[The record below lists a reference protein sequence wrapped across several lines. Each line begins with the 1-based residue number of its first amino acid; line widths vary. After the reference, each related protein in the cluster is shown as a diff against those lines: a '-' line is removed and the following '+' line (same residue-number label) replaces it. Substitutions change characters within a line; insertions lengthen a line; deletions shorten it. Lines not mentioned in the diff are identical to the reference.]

1 MTTTENV
8 WPLGWF
14 RYPAMD
20 RTSFSS
26 PVFKCARSVMADWV
40 SRFRNVPSTPG
51 IDSEEINSDENGSRQ
66 ASARTS
72 LRNKGDNRSDLDNP
86 DPLSSTK
93 PSVCIFFLFAHAR
106 IVDSESCSEFS

>member
-1 MTTTENV
+1 M
-8 WPLGWF
+8 F
-14 RYPAMD
+14 RLL
-20 RTSFSS
+20 
-26 PVFKCARSVMADWV
+26 
-40 SRFRNVPSTPG
+40 PG
-51 IDSEEINSDENGSRQ
+51 IDSEEMNSAENGFRH

-86 DPLSSTK
+86 DPLSNTK

>member
-1 MTTTENV
+1 
-8 WPLGWF
+8 
-14 RYPAMD
+14 MD

-26 PVFKCARSVMADWV
+26 PVFKCPRSDAADWV

-51 IDSEEINSDENGSRQ
+51 IESEEMNSAEYGFRH

-86 DPLSSTK
+86 DPLSNTK
-93 PSVCIFFLFAHAR
+93 PSVCIFFLFAQAR
-106 IVDSESCSEFS
+106 IAVSESCSEFS